1 MKDVKRILIGDLV
14 RATHNK
20 FVSKA
25 LRTSLRNI
33 YGCKNPNVAHDHGI
47 CIFSINKNDIMV
59 YDGSIGIIV
68 DSIQC
73 DSSLLS
79 KNNNKS
85 NKEYKENEIIQWFKC
100 IFYDVLEK
108 KVKIIWVKENNII
121 TIQKQNNYLLSNS
134 I

>member
-1 MKDVKRILIGDLV
+1 MENLKGVLIGDLV
-14 RATHNK
+14 KATHNK

-25 LRTSLRNI
+25 LRSSIRSI
-33 YGCKNPNVAHDHGI
+33 YGCKNPNISHDHGV
-47 CIFSINKNDIMV
+47 CIFSINKNDIMI
-59 YDGSIGIIV
+59 YEGSIGIIV

-85 NKEYKENEIIQWFKC
+85 LKENEIIIWFKC
-100 IFYDVLEK
+100 IFYDMLEK
-108 KVKIIWVKENNII
+108 KIKIIWVKENDVI
-121 TIQKQNNYLLSNS
+121 TIQKQKNYLLFNS